1 MIIGDLLSTA
11 AFRSVI
17 LLIST
22 TFSILFVMLLLNIVT
37 VDEVVTIL
45 KLSPEAA
52 NAFKLIVSRIQEV
65 SSSVIDIL
73 SKLLTKLFSWAGLEV
88 DLSKIHVD
96 VGQTGSATTPVVPV
110 SDAPAGN

>member
-1 MIIGDLLSTA
+1 MIIGDLLSTV

-37 VDEVVTIL
+37 VDDVVAIL

-52 NAFKLIVSRIQEV
+52 NAFKLIVSRVQEV

-73 SKLLTKLFSWAGLEV
+73 SQLLSKLFSWAGVDV

-96 VGQTGSATTPVVPV
+96 VGNDVNSPSPAPTPA
-110 SDAPAGN
+110 SGN